1 MLRRLIILLLI
12 VGCEGKKDFPQIN
25 SLYEGNKLK
34 EYLQGIWNVTHYIDK
49 DTIKITDKFYWE
61 WDIDS
66 VRVVRSG
73 KPEIDETFNIIF
85 QDSLTAIITVI
96 NNNSSI
102 MELRLKFNPI
112 SNNEQIMMEFINDR
126 FLDELLLKRIN
137 SSLPE

>member
-1 MLRRLIILLLI
+1 MRKLLLISLLI

-25 SLYEGNKLK
+25 GLYEGKKLK
-34 EYLQGIWNVTHYIDK
+34 EYLQGIWTVTHYIDK

-66 VRVVRSG
+66 ARVVRSG
-73 KPEIDETFNIIF
+73 KPKIDETFNIIF

-112 SNNEQIMMEFINDR
+112 SNNEQIMMEFINDS
-126 FLDELLLKRIN
+126 FLDELLLERTN
-137 SSLPE
+137 PSLSE